1 MNDMFRAAL
10 IALCKAEGGH
20 KNVADKVKSN
30 PDYLKQ
36 IISGTALPSK
46 RARSVFPMSVQNA

>member
-1 MNDMFRAAL
+1 MFRAAL

-46 RARSVFPMSVQNA
+46 RARSVFPMFAQNA